1 MYGHTLAK
9 CSQSNG
15 DVKKQKQQW
24 RLKDERKELAGEK
37 HMEHLLHNA
46 KASNGNKG
54 NWDISSPGKEMSN
67 TGEAKENKIGFE
79 NTRD

>member
-9 CSQSNG
+9 CSKSNG

-46 KASNGNKG
+46 KTSNGTKETG
-54 NWDISSPGKEMSN
+54 KSPGKEMSN
-67 TGEAKENKIGFE
+67 TWEAKENKIGFE